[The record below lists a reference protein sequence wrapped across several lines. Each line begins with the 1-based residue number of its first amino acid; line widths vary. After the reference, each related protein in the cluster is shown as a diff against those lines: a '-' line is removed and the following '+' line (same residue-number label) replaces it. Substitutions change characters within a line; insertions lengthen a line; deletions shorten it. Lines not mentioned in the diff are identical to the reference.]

1 MNRPS
6 PVKLA
11 LLETSWL
18 TMGSTQPA
26 SPAPRLLTALCLA
39 GRGASPGAGYC
50 QHRRRTKYGGADR
63 SLAQGGGAIEFCHQ
77 PARKRGDD
85 TGVISE

>member
-1 MNRPS
+1 MY
-6 PVKLA
+6 
-11 LLETSWL
+11 
-18 TMGSTQPA
+18 TQPA
-26 SPAPRLLTALCLA
+26 WPAPRLLIALCLA
-39 GRGASPGAGYC
+39 GRGATLGSGYC

-85 TGVISE
+85 TGVTSE